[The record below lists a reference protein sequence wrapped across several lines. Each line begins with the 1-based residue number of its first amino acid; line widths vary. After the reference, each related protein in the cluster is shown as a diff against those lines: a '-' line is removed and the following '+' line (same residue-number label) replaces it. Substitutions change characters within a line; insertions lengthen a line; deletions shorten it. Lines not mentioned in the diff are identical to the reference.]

1 MHITKVKHIEG
12 DIELLK
18 ADLQEALGLQN
29 GKDVVI
35 NQLTRH
41 IIVKV
46 CPELEHGGIAVG

>member
-1 MHITKVKHIEG
+1 VKHIEG

-46 CPELEHGGIAVG
+46 CPELEHGGIAVC